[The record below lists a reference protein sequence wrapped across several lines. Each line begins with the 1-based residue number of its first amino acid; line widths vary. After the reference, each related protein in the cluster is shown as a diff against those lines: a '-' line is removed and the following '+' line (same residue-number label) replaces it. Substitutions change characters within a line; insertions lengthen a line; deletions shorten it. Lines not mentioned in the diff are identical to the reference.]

1 MKNNLKKV
9 WCEKYRPKTIDE
21 MVLDED
27 IKDYFKNVGNLNQNI
42 LLVGNSGIGKSTL
55 AKIIVNDILKC
66 EYLYINASDENGI
79 DTIRNKVCNFIMSMS
94 LDGLPKV
101 VILDEMDGQSVQAQ
115 QALRNLMEEYYD
127 TGFFILTANFNHKI
141 IEPLRSRCA
150 SFHLS
155 YDYKDYIKHVA
166 GILKKESVHIDSNT
180 LTYIRDFYPDFRKCL
195 NDLQKQKDN
204 VEHINCKNVKLDKY
218 VDELITSITS
228 KRIHPLRK
236 FIIENESE
244 FSGDYRVL
252 AKTLYYKVCEMDMNE
267 GIKAQTLIHL
277 NSALNEAKSDMELN
291 FFTELINI
299 KLIWSTKVK

>member
-1 MKNNLKKV
+1 MNNLKNL
-9 WCEKYRPKTIDE
+9 WCEKYRPKTLDE
-21 MVLDED
+21 MVLTKD
-27 IKDYFKNVGNLNQNI
+27 IKDYFKNVDNLNQNI

-55 AKIIVNDILKC
+55 AKVIVNDILKC

-79 DTIRNKVCNFIMSMS
+79 DIIRNKVCNFITSMS

-101 VILDEMDGQSVQAQ
+101 VILDEMDGQSIQAQ

-155 YDYKDYIKHVA
+155 YGYKDYIKHIA
-166 GILKKESVHIDSNT
+166 SILKKEGVGVDSNT

-204 VEHINCKNVKLDKY
+204 AGSINCKNVKLDKF
-218 VDELITSITS
+218 VDELVTSITS

-244 FSGDYRVL
+244 FSGDYIVL
-252 AKTLYYKVCEMDMNE
+252 AKTLYYKVCEMDMND

-277 NSALNEAKSDMELN
+277 NSALNENKPDMELN

>member
-1 MKNNLKKV
+1 MNNLKNV

-21 MVLDED
+21 MVLN
-27 IKDYFKNVGNLNQNI
+27 KDLKDHFKNVDNLNQNL

-115 QALRNLMEEYYD
+115 QALRNIMEEYYE

-155 YDYKDYIKHVA
+155 YDYKDYIKHIA
-166 GILKKESVHIDSNT
+166 SILKKEDISVDSNT

-195 NDLQKQKDN
+195 NDLQKQKDS
-204 VEHINCKNVKLDKY
+204 VESINFKLNEF
-218 VDELITSITS
+218 VDSLITSITS

-244 FSGDYRVL
+244 FNCDYINL
-252 AKTLYYKVCEMDMNE
+252 ARSLYYKVCEMDINE
-267 GIKAQTLIHL
+267 GVKAQTLIHL
-277 NSALNEAKSDMELN
+277 NSALNESKGDMELN

>member
-1 MKNNLKKV
+1 MNNLKKV
-9 WCEKYRPKTIDE
+9 WCEKYRPKNIDE
-21 MVLDED
+21 MVLNED
-27 IKDYFKNVGNLNQNI
+27 IKDHFKNVDNLNQNI

-79 DTIRNKVCNFIMSMS
+79 DTIRNKVCNFITSMS

-115 QALRNLMEEYYD
+115 QALRNLMEEYYE

-155 YDYKDYIKHVA
+155 YDYKDYIKHIA
-166 GILKKESVHIDSNT
+166 SILKNEGVSVDSNT

-195 NDLQKQKDN
+195 NDLQKQKDS
-204 VEHINCKNVKLDKY
+204 VEPINFKLNKF
-218 VDELITSITS
+218 VDSLITSITS

-236 FIIENESE
+236 YIIESESE
-244 FSGDYRVL
+244 FGGDYINLVRS
-252 AKTLYYKVCEMDMNE
+252 LYYKVCEMDINE
-267 GIKAQTLIHL
+267 GVKAQTLIHL
-277 NSALNEAKSDMELN
+277 NSALNESKADMELN